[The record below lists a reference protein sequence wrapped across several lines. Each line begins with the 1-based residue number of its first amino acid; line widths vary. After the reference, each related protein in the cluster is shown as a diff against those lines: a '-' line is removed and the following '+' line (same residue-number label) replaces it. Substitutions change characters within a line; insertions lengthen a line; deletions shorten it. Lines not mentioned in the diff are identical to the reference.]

1 MLTDNEAV
9 VEAILFASGEPVK
22 FDKIAQVL
30 EKEEKEIKDIVS
42 SLSEKYEGRGI
53 QLLTFEDSCQL
64 CSREE
69 YEVYVKRAM
78 GIRAGTLSNSTMEA
92 LAIVAYNQ
100 PVTRAFIEQ
109 VRGVDSSYV
118 ISTLCEKK
126 LIDICGK
133 LDVPGK
139 PNLYATTDTF
149 LRVFGLSSLSELPK
163 KEFIESNLQNEELS
177 GEERSNEELSGEE
190 KTKEEQTNREMQG
203 DLSSYVDAS
212 DAIPDIDKDQ
222 ISFDM
227 SLFEESKKND
237 SNSGFDESSKQD
249 AAGADD
255 RVESSYDT
263 GASK

>member
-1 MLTDNEAV
+1 MLTDTEAV

-30 EKEEKEIKDIVS
+30 EKEEKDIRDIVS
-42 SLSEKYEGRGI
+42 TLSEKYDGRGI

-69 YEVYVKRAM
+69 YETYVKRAM

-100 PVTRAFIEQ
+100 PVTRAFVEQ

-118 ISTLCEKK
+118 IATLCEKK
-126 LIDICGK
+126 LIDVCGK

-163 KEFIESNLQNEELS
+163 KEFIEANLQNDS
-177 GEERSNEELSGEE
+177 
-190 KTKEEQTNREMQG
+190 
-203 DLSSYVDAS
+203 S
-212 DAIPDIDKDQ
+212 DANDSNDSNDEESDISDQVDDGQ
-222 ISFDM
+222 ISFDDV
-227 SLFEESKKND
+227 LFEE
-237 SNSGFDESSKQD
+237 NSDDDTDNIEAVADE
-249 AAGADD
+249 GA
-255 RVESSYDT
+255 EQ
-263 GASK
+263 